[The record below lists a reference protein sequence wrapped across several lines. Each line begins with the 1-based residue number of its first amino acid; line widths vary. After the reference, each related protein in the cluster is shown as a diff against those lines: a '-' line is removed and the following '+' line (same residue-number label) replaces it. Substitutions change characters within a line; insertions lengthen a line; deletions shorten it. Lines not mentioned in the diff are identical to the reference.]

1 MWKRHGFHTLKKVT
15 TSVRICSPKTFF
27 SMGSTSRQSLLYV
40 TLLYLSLIGIGAIG
54 GYAIFFLVFSD
65 RCMSLLAESQR
76 QNSEC
81 QKGFET
87 KYKDALERHSECLA
101 TKAMAKRQ
109 WDELQ
114 GRVEVQA
121 TLASRYRNLL
131 SKQQETHG
139 RLTKAEASRDAA
151 HALLSSLQNQI
162 KEMQGSLNDL
172 SQELNEKTSNYETR
186 EMELKQSIQTC
197 ENLLEI
203 RTEQVEDTLRQLS
216 DIRASQEVSSIQTSS
231 LQSTISDMEGRLME
245 ATQELE
251 EASTALNIQEKDLQQ
266 KVKTY
271 EQLLDMRMG
280 DIDDITKKYEECNES
295 LPSYRDELSL
305 VKNYVQKLQL
315 QQCKME

>member
-1 MWKRHGFHTLKKVT
+1 
-15 TSVRICSPKTFF
+15 
-27 SMGSTSRQSLLYV
+27 
-40 TLLYLSLIGIGAIG
+40 
-54 GYAIFFLVFSD
+54 
-65 RCMSLLAESQR
+65 
-76 QNSEC
+76 
-81 QKGFET
+81 
-87 KYKDALERHSECLA
+87 
-101 TKAMAKRQ
+101 
-109 WDELQ
+109 
-114 GRVEVQA
+114 
-121 TLASRYRNLL
+121 
-131 SKQQETHG
+131 
-139 RLTKAEASRDAA
+139 
-151 HALLSSLQNQI
+151 
-162 KEMQGSLNDL
+162 
-172 SQELNEKTSNYETR
+172 
-186 EMELKQSIQTC
+186 
-197 ENLLEI
+197 
-203 RTEQVEDTLRQLS
+203 LRQLS